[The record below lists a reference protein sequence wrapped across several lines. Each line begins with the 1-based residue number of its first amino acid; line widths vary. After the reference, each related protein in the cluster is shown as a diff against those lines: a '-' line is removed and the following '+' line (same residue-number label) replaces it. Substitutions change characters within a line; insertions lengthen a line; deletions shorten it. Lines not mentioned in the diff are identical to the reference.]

1 MYKVEIPTG
10 QKRELIRL
18 EQADLTDRYGERV
31 SSKGSLPSAL
41 FIAEED
47 EEIVGLILSALY
59 SYYCNSYTL
68 HSVVGLDCQLYQS
81 RRQKLSKLPRDY
93 FSKMK
98 AKMLVSEE
106 KDVSDSDDSKFAA
119 IVLVLANLS
128 VRIDQRKKGI
138 ARTLLKACDDFTKVA
153 TNIETALIG
162 KLNT

>member
-1 MYKVEIPTG
+1 
-10 QKRELIRL
+10 
-18 EQADLTDRYGERV
+18 
-31 SSKGSLPSAL
+31 
-41 FIAEED
+41 
-47 EEIVGLILSALY
+47 
-59 SYYCNSYTL
+59 
-68 HSVVGLDCQLYQS
+68 
-81 RRQKLSKLPRDY
+81 
-93 FSKMK
+93 
-98 AKMLVSEE
+98 MLVSEE